1 MIVRAR
7 DGDDLRAGDIA
18 DRAGRDD
25 RALAFHQARD
35 RGDGAKG
42 ARVRELDRAAGEV
55 IGQQAVGARLFDQ
68 RLVGRVERGEIHRL
82 GVLDHR
88 HDEGPAAVLLFHVD
102 GEAQADRARVNAV
115 RLAIDF
121 LEGVRHHREALGG
134 LHNAVTDQVRE
145 RDLLPACGELRVD
158 GLASGVERGSR
169 DVAERGR
176 GRDGQRVRHVGDEPG
191 GGAGY
196 RCRTRGRGDGGRGKG
211 TPGHGRRVP
220 RPASLFPRSLGRN
233 DRQLRQLPVVEQLPP
248 LLPDGGGVAQVV
260 LVHGLYE
267 GGVVGTEDEFAH
279 GLESTRYL
287 K

>member
-68 RLVGRVERGEIHRL
+68 RLVGRVEGGEIHRL

-145 RDLLPACGELRVD
+145 RDLLPACGELRIE
-158 GLASGVERGSR
+158 GLPSGVERGSR
-169 DVAERGR
+169 DVTERGR
-176 GRDGQRVRHVGDEPG
+176 GRDGEGLGHVRHQASRWPG
-191 GGAGY
+191 
-196 RCRTRGRGDGGRGKG
+196 
-211 TPGHGRRVP
+211 
-220 RPASLFPRSLGRN
+220 
-233 DRQLRQLPVVEQLPP
+233 
-248 LLPDGGGVAQVV
+248 
-260 LVHGLYE
+260 
-267 GGVVGTEDEFAH
+267 
-279 GLESTRYL
+279 
-287 K
+287 